1 MIKEEEFLETKR
13 QLLKKIIELQK
24 EMILKNTEIE
34 LLIKQLQELDK
45 NE

>member
-34 LLIKQLQELDK
+34 FLIKQLQELDK